1 MANASDE
8 SSVKSESIFKM
19 FVTISLTCCLFA
31 CPLPTTDFF
40 TCNAVYSKI
49 FKFFDTAE
57 AIRAPL
63 AWPNSKEEL
72 GFILIKTYSKLTK

>member
-1 MANASDE
+1 MAFTNNR
-8 SSVKSESIFKM
+8 
-19 FVTISLTCCLFA
+19 
-31 CPLPTTDFF
+31 FF

-72 GFILIKTYSKLTK
+72 GFILMKTFSKLQNEAYIL